1 MKSRDPLTEA
11 QMQNRRNQLQ
21 RWIDERYTGVKAA
34 FIASTNDGET
44 QINQGEVSALL
55 QDKAFGERR
64 ARSLEKQ
71 AGMPPGYLDK
81 NETDR
86 GTKLPASSPENQ
98 WPFSFHLL
106 TRYQTLMTALP
117 KRKALQASRDI
128 ESLVDVA
135 VSKWE
140 RVAASEQAPEV
151 SGIAGDVLAR
161 KLTTKTRDF
170 APAPK
175 KPA

>member
-1 MKSRDPLTEA
+1 MSIQEHRKMRLRELIDFKCGGVIATLASHIERNESYVSRMLYP
-11 QMQNRRNQLQ
+11 
-21 RWIDERYTGVKAA
+21 
-34 FIASTNDGET
+34 S
-44 QINQGEVSALL
+44 
-55 QDKAFGERR
+55 DKAGARPITDKMMLSIEGTFGLER
-64 ARSLEKQ
+64 AW
-71 AGMPPGYLDK
+71 LDK
-81 NETDR
+81 PLGYET
-86 GTKLPASSPENQ
+86 GGNVETPASSPENQ

-106 TRYQTLMTALP
+106 TRYQAVMTALP

-140 RVAASEQAPEV
+140 RVAASEKSPVV

-161 KLTTKTRDF
+161 NLTTNTRDF
-170 APAPK
+170 APAK

>member
-1 MKSRDPLTEA
+1 MKFRDPLTEA
-11 QMQNRRNQLQ
+11 HMQNRRNQLQ

-71 AGMPPGYLDK
+71 AGMPPGHLDQ
-81 NETDR
+81 NET
-86 GTKLPASSPENQ
+86 GGNPAIPPSSPENQ

-140 RVAASEQAPEV
+140 RVAASEKTAEI
-151 SGIAGDVLAR
+151 SSIAGEVLAR
-161 KLTTKTRDF
+161 KLTANNHDF
-170 APAPK
+170 ALAK